1 MLLPWLILVP
11 FISGIICWQSEKI
24 NFKLPR
30 WISLISISCIFF
42 ISILE
47 YILYIYHLNDKISFI
62 YPLWISEFILN
73 WIPRFGIHFHLAIDG
88 LSLIMINLTGLLG
101 IMAVLCSWN
110 EVKKWHGFF
119 HLNLLWILSGVIGVF
134 LSVDMFLFF
143 LFWEIMLIPMYFLI
157 SLWGHKGIKGHSRIK
172 AATKFFI
179 YTQSS
184 GLLMLC
190 GILSLVFLN
199 QTLTGILT
207 FEYSYLLKN
216 HLSLQTEF
224 LLMLSFFIAFAV
236 KMPIIP
242 FHGWLPEAHSQAPT
256 AGSVDLA
263 GILLKTAAYGL
274 LRFTLPLFPI
284 SSLKF
289 SFIAILLGMSGIF
302 YGSWMACTQSD
313 IKKIIAYTSISHMG
327 FILMGIYSHNKIAYQ
342 GVIIQMIS
350 HGISAAAQFILCGQI
365 YERLKTRNI
374 KIMGGIWNYIKILPG
389 LFLFF
394 AFASIGIPGTGN
406 FIGEFLILLGTFHSY
421 PICTSIATFSLLFS
435 SIYSLNMIQKIF
447 YGSKTKIHIFI
458 KNMLL
463 REKIIIFTL
472 VILLVI
478 LGFYPQIILN
488 ISDST
493 MSSIYNRI
501 ILTNY
506 K

>member
-1 MLLPWLILVP
+1 MLLPWFILVP
-11 FISGIICWQSEKI
+11 FISGLICWQSEKI

-30 WISLISISCIFF
+30 WISLISMSSIFLL
-42 ISILE
+42 SILE
-47 YILYIYHLNDKISFI
+47 YFIYKIHFHEKLLFI
-62 YPLWISEFILN
+62 YPIWMSEYIFN
-73 WIPRFGIHFHLAIDG
+73 WIPRFGISFHLAIDG
-88 LSLIMINLTGLLG
+88 LSLLMINLTGLLG
-101 IMAVLCSWN
+101 VMAVICSWN
-110 EVKKWHGFF
+110 EVKKLHGFF

-157 SLWGHKGIKGHSRIK
+157 SLWGHKGEKGHSRIK

-184 GLLMLC
+184 GLFMLY

-199 QTLTGILT
+199 QKSTGILT
-207 FEYSYLLKN
+207 FNYNILLNN
-216 HLSLQTEF
+216 HLNLKTEF
-224 LLMLSFFIAFAV
+224 LLMISFFIAFAV

-242 FHGWLPEAHSQAPT
+242 FHGWLPDAHSQAPT

-274 LRFTLPLFPI
+274 LRFTLPLFPL

-289 SFIAILLGMSGIF
+289 SFFAILLGISGIF
-302 YGSWMACTQSD
+302 YGSWMACIQSD

-327 FILMGIYSHNKIAYQ
+327 FILMGIYSHNKLAYQ

-374 KIMGGIWNYIKILPG
+374 QLMGGIWNKINTLPG

-394 AFASIGIPGTGN
+394 SLASIGIPGTGN
-406 FIGEFLILLGTFHSY
+406 FIGEFLILLGTFHKY
-421 PICTSIATFSLLFS
+421 PICASIASFSLLFS
-435 SIYSLNMIQKIF
+435 SIYSLNMMQKIF
-447 YGSKTKIHIFI
+447 YGPKTKINIFI
-458 KNMLL
+458 KEMFL
-463 REKIIIFTL
+463 REKIIIFIL
-472 VILLVI
+472 VILLLI

-488 ISDST
+488 ISDSPIN
-493 MSSIYNRI
+493 SIYNRVM
-501 ILTNY
+501 LNY
-506 K
+506 